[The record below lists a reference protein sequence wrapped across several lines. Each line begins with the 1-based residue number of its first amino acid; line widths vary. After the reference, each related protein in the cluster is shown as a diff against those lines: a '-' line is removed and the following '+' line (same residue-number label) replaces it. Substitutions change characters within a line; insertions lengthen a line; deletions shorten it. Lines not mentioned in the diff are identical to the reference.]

1 MLSSFR
7 CEPCVALGV
16 DSLMAFQRGDC
27 DEQWLCVFQEKIAS
41 CLSYLLWVFVVQM
54 LDTTKSNKPESLTP
68 QSFSEVRKWSEPSE
82 SEVSRISPSPRRQRF
97 QKPSAVSITNI
108 APSFVRSRVVV
119 YLTVTDRLRYLT
131 RTFGSQ
137 MMVRVVL
144 LVTWAPSSGVWW
156 LIFFFFQSWLQ
167 TGFLQK
173 RILTLHKSEWKKN

>member
-1 MLSSFR
+1 MIKNNNGASLRSCFIFRFFLVFKCALIRYVKRYFCSSKKKNPNKHTKKKKKPFSWLGKMLSSFR

-68 QSFSEVRKWSEPSE
+68 QSFSEERKWSEPSE
-82 SEVSRISPSPRRQRF
+82 SEVSCISPSPRRQRF

-108 APSFVRSRVVV
+108 PPSFVRSRVVV
-119 YLTVTDRLRYLT
+119 YLTVTDRLR
-131 RTFGSQ
+131 
-137 MMVRVVL
+137 
-144 LVTWAPSSGVWW
+144 
-156 LIFFFFQSWLQ
+156 
-167 TGFLQK
+167 
-173 RILTLHKSEWKKN
+173 